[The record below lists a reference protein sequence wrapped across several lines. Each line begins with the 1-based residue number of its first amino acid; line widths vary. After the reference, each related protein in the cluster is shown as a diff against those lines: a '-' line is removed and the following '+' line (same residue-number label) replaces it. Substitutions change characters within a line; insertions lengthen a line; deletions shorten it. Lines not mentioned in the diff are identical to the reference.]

1 MKLILKLYIYI
12 YMEGIFEIILNSEET
27 KVWID
32 LEDKEK
38 ILAK

>member
-1 MKLILKLYIYI
+1 MKLILNWKRNIYL
-12 YMEGIFEIILNSEET
+12 EGIFEGVLKSEKT

-32 LEDKEK
+32 LEDKKK